1 MSKKSPRIP
10 KDTKPD
16 EHDRT
21 QLDIREYGRFRKE
34 EDYKPTDPPD
44 YESKIHGSTR
54 RI

>member
-1 MSKKSPRIP
+1 MPKKSQRIQ

-16 EHDRT
+16 EDDLT

-44 YESKIHGSTR
+44 YESKVHGNTR

>member
-16 EHDRT
+16 EDDRT

-34 EDYKPTDPPD
+34 EDYKPTD